1 MTDFNL
7 IENIEYCRQIV
18 EEVAPI
24 LFYTHI
30 PTAFITLLLGIFV
43 FTRKKGSL
51 LAKIFLGIS
60 LSFVFWTVCNLSI
73 WLNFDLSS
81 IVMFAWSPIEM
92 FSVLIYALSF
102 YFAYVFAYDHD
113 VSIYAKIVALLVFL
127 PIPLSTFLG
136 YNISYFDL
144 NECVAVEHTFIS
156 YYAVGLKILISFSIV
171 ILAMVTAFDKQV
183 GKAKQIILLNSGLVI
198 FLISFFAAGYYAETT
213 GNYQIEMFGLLGVL
227 FFIGILAFLIVRY
240 HTFDI
245 KLLGAEMLVVILVVT
260 VFSQL
265 LFIEGDFPRLLV
277 IVSGVLSLFF
287 GYLLTKSVQKEV
299 ALREDLEVVN
309 TRLIDLDK
317 QKSEFVSFATHQLK
331 SPLAAMKGY
340 ASLVLDGDYGEVN
353 KDVKEAVSRIFE
365 SSKTLANV
373 VEDYLNI
380 SRIELGTM
388 KYDFVDQDIK
398 NTVEDV
404 IAGIEPNIKKT
415 GIQFSFTAEPDD
427 YTVSADPDKIKQVYM
442 NLIDNSIKY
451 TPTGKVEVFL
461 KKENKKVIFSV
472 VDTGIGMKP
481 NTIES
486 LFQKFTR
493 AYNANKTNIHGTGL
507 GLYVAR
513 QIAEAHHG
521 KVWAMS
527 EGEGKGSQFYV
538 ELDAK
543 N

>member
-18 EEVAPI
+18 EEVAPV

-30 PTAFITLLLGIFV
+30 PTAFFTFLLGFFV
-43 FTRKKGSL
+43 FTRKRGSL

-60 LSFVFWTVCNLSI
+60 LSFVFWVVCNLSI
-73 WLNFDLSS
+73 WLNYDVSS
-81 IVMFAWSPIEM
+81 IVMLSWSPIEM

-102 YFAYVFAYDHD
+102 YFAYVFAYDKD
-113 VSIYAKIVALLVFL
+113 MPLYAKLLALLFFL
-127 PIPLSTFLG
+127 PIPLATFFG
-136 YNISYFDL
+136 YNILYFDL
-144 NECVAVEHTFIS
+144 NECVAVEHSFIS
-156 YYAVGLKILISFSIV
+156 YYAIGLKMLISAGIV
-171 ILAMVTAFDKQV
+171 MLACVTAFNKQI
-183 GKAKQIILLNSGLVI
+183 GKTKQIILLNSGLVI
-198 FLISFFAAGYYAETT
+198 FLLSFFAAGYYAETS

-245 KLLGAEMLVVILVVT
+245 KLLGAEMLVVTLVVT

-277 IVSGVLSLFF
+277 MISGVLSLFF
-287 GYLLTKSVQKEV
+287 GFLLTKSVQKEV
-299 ALREDLEVVN
+299 TLREDLQVAN
-309 TRLIDLDK
+309 TRLIELDK

-353 KDVKEAVSRIFE
+353 KEVKEAVSRIFE

-388 KYDFVDQDIK
+388 KYYLTDQDAEKIAK
-398 NTVEDV
+398 DV
-404 IAGIEPNIKKT
+404 IGELQPNIKKT
-415 GIQFSFTAEPDD
+415 GIEFSYSSSADN
-427 YTVSADPDKIKQVYM
+427 YIVSADPDKIKQVFM

-451 TPTGKVEVFL
+451 TPTGKVSVSL
-461 KKENKKVIFSV
+461 KRSGKKILFSV
-472 VDTGIGMKP
+472 IDTGIGMSAK
-481 NTIES
+481 TIEV
-486 LFQKFTR
+486 LFGKFTR
-493 AYNANKTNIHGTGL
+493 ANNANKTNIHGTGL
-507 GLYVAR
+507 GLYVAK
-513 QIAEAHHG
+513 QIVEAHHG
-521 KVWAMS
+521 KIWATS

-538 ELDAK
+538 EFEAK